1 MFYFLQGWV
10 DPEHNFHLLTQ
21 FIIDTYCTRMEE
33 RNMLEKLVDLN
44 LHLIVTRVMLML
56 DPPSLHAAK
65 QVDFHA
71 DCNALGL
78 STMYNVKT

>member
-1 MFYFLQGWV
+1 
-10 DPEHNFHLLTQ
+10 
-21 FIIDTYCTRMEE
+21 MEE
-33 RNMLEKLVDLN
+33 RNLLEKLVDLN

>member
-1 MFYFLQGWV
+1 
-10 DPEHNFHLLTQ
+10 
-21 FIIDTYCTRMEE
+21 MEE
-33 RNMLEKLVDLN
+33 RNLLEKLVDLN

-78 STMYNVKT
+78 STMYNREALKRQVDPSNLYQLFLCSFWSAI